1 VSTSECQ
8 KLFGVLDY
16 GAEFRLTRLMLK
28 ILREDEIFYDV
39 GAHVG
44 FYTLLASAISQ
55 SGRIYAFEPNPYVY
69 RVLKDAVA
77 KDSNIVALPYAVSGR
92 TGVIELKIPLSA
104 YTALSSIREVHR
116 WAHRF
121 QRWALGIDEKRVKR
135 IKVPST
141 SIDSFVSK
149 TRDPPTFI
157 KIDVE
162 GAEDLVVRG
171 AKRVIEEHRPKISM
185 EIWRIPGETPH
196 KRAAEILYSLGCKS
210 YAITSE
216 GNLVKDDFEK
226 LRSRENL
233 GFSDNILFIC

>member
-1 VSTSECQ
+1 MS
-8 KLFGVLDY
+8 D
-16 GAEFRLTRLMLK
+16 
-28 ILREDEIFYDV
+28 
-39 GAHVG
+39 
-44 FYTLLASAISQ
+44 
-55 SGRIYAFEPNPYVY
+55 
-69 RVLKDAVA
+69 
-77 KDSNIVALPYAVSGR
+77 R
-92 TGVIELKIPLSA
+92 TGAIELKIPLSV
-104 YTALSSIREVHR
+104 YTGASSIREVH
-116 WAHRF
+116 
-121 QRWALGIDEKRVKR
+121 RWALGIDEKRVKR